1 MKLNSSF
8 QARKTWCILCYSSH
22 LDRTVLNAEKLDAPY
37 VKSWSKTTHF
47 KGGSREAYRVLR
59 PIKRDRV
66 LHRHVQ
72 YAWNMPFSPDHETRL
87 LDIEFD
93 RSKICS
99 IIFYSRW
106 TKLVN
111 RNMKLHNVSHNR
123 SLSQIMSAVSCIPF
137 IFMTID
143 MSSSSKIEKLP
154 SSYSSESA
162 EWKVLH
168 EKKKANIH
176 FLHLVNFT
184 EFFPFNIRYYFVS
197 SVGICQ
203 NRIPGIGLFNLSW
216 SCPFLSWICL
226 AYLSSLDV
234 SW

>member
-1 MKLNSSF
+1 MTWIYTLFFRPFKQNSALRQQMQYAWNMARFLSHEAKQLISCLILKALKQNSPF
-8 QARKTWCILCYSSH
+8 QARKTWYILCSSSH

-37 VKSWSKTTHF
+37 VKYASFIKSWSKTTHF

-66 LHRHVQ
+66 LHRHMQ

-123 SLSQIMSAVSCIPF
+123 WLSQIMSAFSCIPF

-168 EKKKANIH
+168 EKKNGKRS
-176 FLHLVNFT
+176 F
-184 EFFPFNIRYYFVS
+184 S
-197 SVGICQ
+197 SFG
-203 NRIPGIGLFNLSW
+203 
-216 SCPFLSWICL
+216 
-226 AYLSSLDV
+226 
-234 SW
+234 